1 MSNIDVVVGLR
12 RLRLQ
17 TARLVS
23 HWRGP
28 EYKSTI
34 GREVAG
40 IHMLPL
46 LPNAGMPKK
55 IFDEHCPLTPLLI
68 MKINIVTCQERYHVY
83 LPLQGHQRIPG
94 S

>member
-55 IFDEHCPLTPLLI
+55 
-68 MKINIVTCQERYHVY
+68 NI
-83 LPLQGHQRIPG
+83 
-94 S
+94 